1 MVFLMVLFALGLKS
15 FQQKVMVAN
24 RYSMMGGI
32 AGLIYMGEVSAVVI
46 VAQNDMTHIA
56 AGVIA
61 AMLAVPGGVFIYNRF
76 FCKERRT
83 NEKTTL

>member
-1 MVFLMVLFALGLKS
+1 MSYLAVFLMVLFALGLKS

-46 VAQNDMTHIA
+46 VAQNDITHIA
-56 AGVIA
+56 AGVLA
-61 AMLAVPGGVFIYNRF
+61 AMIAVPGGVFTYNRF
-76 FCKERRT
+76 FLQR
-83 NEKTTL
+83 KTRQ